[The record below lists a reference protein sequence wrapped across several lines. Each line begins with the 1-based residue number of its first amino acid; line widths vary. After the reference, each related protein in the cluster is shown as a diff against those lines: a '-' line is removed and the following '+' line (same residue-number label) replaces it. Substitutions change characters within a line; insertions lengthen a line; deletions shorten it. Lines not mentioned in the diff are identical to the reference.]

1 MDTRSSRST
10 DANLVARLLAGLRE
24 WAGVVALF
32 LVLTGGVAYAANT
45 VFSSDIVNGEVK
57 SVDIG
62 DNQVQGVDVKDKSL
76 SGADLGVRVR
86 SAKQVDDGS
95 GGATCGQGAEFDE
108 CITVNFTVPRPQRLL
123 LVGSGEWTGSSF
135 TPGGTNSGECRF
147 SVGALAQVGL
157 RKFGE
162 VGSSPSGPFNFAMNS
177 VTGVLDQGFYEIG
190 IDCRRTSDASSGITV
205 RNTELSVA
213 ALGDG

>member
-1 MDTRSSRST
+1 MIRTVLAHLRAQWAGFLALS
-10 DANLVARLLAGLRE
+10 LVLAG
-24 WAGVVALF
+24 G
-32 LVLTGGVAYAANT
+32 TAYAANT
-45 VFSSDIVNGEVK
+45 VFSADITDGEVK

-62 DNQVQGVDVKDKSL
+62 DRQVQAIDVRDRSL
-76 SGADLGVRVR
+76 RGADLGVRVR
-86 SAKQVDDGS
+86 GEKQVNDGS
-95 GGATCGQGAEFDE
+95 GGATCGQGTDFDE

-147 SVGALAQVGL
+147 SIGALQVLGL

-162 VGSSPSGPFNFAMNS
+162 VGASPSGPFNFAMNS